1 MPLLPIPVEGYSLS
15 PHLSD
20 LGAGTHLFDDAVPER
35 VQKRPRGRGA
45 IDGGERQVNRA
56 AAGLDFR
63 I

>member
-20 LGAGTHLFDDAVPER
+20 LGAGTHLFDDAVP
-35 VQKRPRGRGA
+35 QAGGA

-56 AAGLDFR
+56 AGGLDFR